1 MPKQADSCAQKRVIT
16 SAKARDYRAI
26 AVAAR
31 SKALAHALE
40 WEGFHLRLRR
50 VRCHHCDFS
59 LPAPEPVPV
68 TITPHLVVL
77 VRCRDDHSGQGTLET
92 SFRDASGKEVA
103 RNAQPL
109 QVEPGKFRYSLV
121 RGELTYE
128 EYGTIEAHCRIDAG
142 HTTIVP
148 LTLLPPVESVD

>member
-1 MPKQADSCAQKRVIT
+1 MEI
-16 SAKARDYRAI
+16 
-26 AVAAR
+26 VAA
-31 SKALAHALE
+31 LFIE
-40 WEGFHLRLRR
+40 NIN
-50 VRCHHCDFS
+50 VRQVSPGGPTRIDLSGIMFS
-59 LPAPEPVPV
+59 LPAPEPPPV
-68 TITPHLVVL
+68 TLTPHLVVL
-77 VRCRDDHSGQGTLET
+77 VRCPSDHSGQGTLET

-128 EYGTIEAHCRIDAG
+128 DYGTIEAHCRIDSG

-148 LTLLPPVESVD
+148 LTLVPPVEQ